1 MNKGIKVRVTGDGVK
16 GFFERAREHARK
28 LDRGE
33 EVAPEVVVSF
43 EDPADMMRVLSVERI
58 RLLRVARKR
67 TTPVSELAASLKR
80 DIRAVGR
87 DVDLLERFGLLQTRY
102 ETNPG
107 HGKRKVVE
115 SAAMKCRLEAVI

>member
-1 MNKGIKVRVTGDGVK
+1 MNKGIKVRVTSDGVK
-16 GFFERAREHARK
+16 GFFDRAREHARK

-33 EVAPEVVVSF
+33 ELAPEIVVSF
-43 EDPADMMRVLSVERI
+43 EDPVDMMRVLSAERI
-58 RLLRVARKR
+58 RLLRAARER
-67 TTPVSELAASLKR
+67 TTPVSELAAGLKR

-115 SAAMKCRLEAVI
+115 SAMKYRLEAVI